1 MILSWHSE
9 VHLMRYD
16 VSTAFYST
24 NNEIKNF
31 VDKFYATKLEITNVL
46 FKFNKDVEHTFSST
60 MLLFPIFLHELTNF
74 KIYFTYLNTEFT
86 FIYYLEYLSLT
97 TRYAVHELKLLRF
110 LFGDSVNVSDFP
122 ETSFYKVKI
131 YLKATDII
139 IKLLKS

>member
-1 MILSWHSE
+1 
-9 VHLMRYD
+9 
-16 VSTAFYST
+16 
-24 NNEIKNF
+24 
-31 VDKFYATKLEITNVL
+31 
-46 FKFNKDVEHTFSST
+46 

-122 ETSFYKVKI
+122 ETLFYEVKI